1 MVAALTAGR
10 RNPGSVRRHAREAWT
25 IWQRM
30 REDRMYMVYWTIVE
44 QGAVTPHQ
52 QPFDTSEMV
61 QAMRFM
67 EELRRRQRAGEGVR
81 FVTMC
86 SEHPDVV
93 GHPGVD
99 VTGPGYNWKKR
110 RR

>member
-1 MVAALTAGR
+1 
-10 RNPGSVRRHAREAWT
+10 
-25 IWQRM
+25 
-30 REDRMYMVYWTIVE
+30 MYMVYWTIE
-44 QGAVTPHQ
+44 EDGHHAPHA
-52 QPFDTSEMV
+52 QPFGTTAMV
-61 QAMRFM
+61 EAMRFM
-67 EELRRRQRAGEGVR
+67 EDLRRRQREGERIR

-99 VTGPGYNWKKR
+99 VTGPEYDWKKR

>member
-1 MVAALTAGR
+1 
-10 RNPGSVRRHAREAWT
+10 
-25 IWQRM
+25 
-30 REDRMYMVYWTIVE
+30 MYMVYWTMVRDGTSE
-44 QGAVTPHQ
+44 AHQ
-52 QPFDTSEMV
+52 RLFDTSEMI
-61 QAMRFM
+61 QAMGFM
-67 EELRRRQRAGEGVR
+67 EELRKRQRAGEGVR

-99 VTGPGYNWKKR
+99 VVGADYNWKKR

>member
-1 MVAALTAGR
+1 
-10 RNPGSVRRHAREAWT
+10 
-25 IWQRM
+25 
-30 REDRMYMVYWTIVE
+30 MYMVYWTMVE
-44 QGAVTPHQ
+44 ETETTPHAQ
-52 QPFDTSEMV
+52 AFGTDAMV
-61 QAMRFM
+61 AAMGFM
-67 EELRRRQRAGEGVR
+67 EELRKRQRAGEGVR

-99 VTGPGYNWKKR
+99 VTGPDYNWKKR

>member
-1 MVAALTAGR
+1 
-10 RNPGSVRRHAREAWT
+10 
-25 IWQRM
+25 
-30 REDRMYMVYWTIVE
+30 MYMVYWTMVE
-44 QGAVTPHQ
+44 ETETTPHAQ
-52 QPFDTSEMV
+52 AFGTEEMV
-61 QAMRFM
+61 KAMGFM
-67 EELRRRQRAGEGVR
+67 EALRKRQRAGEGVR

-99 VTGPGYNWKKR
+99 VTGPEYDWKKR

>member
-1 MVAALTAGR
+1 
-10 RNPGSVRRHAREAWT
+10 
-25 IWQRM
+25 
-30 REDRMYMVYWTIVE
+30 MYMVYWTTV
-44 QGAVTPHQ
+44 GDDGVGHPHAE
-52 QPFDTSEMV
+52 PFDTSEMV
-61 QAMRFM
+61 PAMQFM
-67 EELRRRQRAGEGVR
+67 EALRKRQRGGERVC

-99 VTGPGYNWKKR
+99 VTGPDYNWKKR

>member
-1 MVAALTAGR
+1 
-10 RNPGSVRRHAREAWT
+10 
-25 IWQRM
+25 
-30 REDRMYMVYWTIVE
+30 MYMVYWTIVGDQSSE
-44 QGAVTPHQ
+44 PHERL
-52 QPFDTSEMV
+52 FDTSEMV
-61 QAMRFM
+61 QAMQFM
-67 EELRRRQRAGEGVR
+67 EELRKRQRAGEGVR

-99 VTGPGYNWKKR
+99 VVGPGYDWKKR

>member
-1 MVAALTAGR
+1 
-10 RNPGSVRRHAREAWT
+10 
-25 IWQRM
+25 
-30 REDRMYMVYWTIVE
+30 MYMVYWTMVE
-44 QGAVTPHQ
+44 ETEIAPHAQ
-52 QPFDTSEMV
+52 AFGTEEMV
-61 QAMRFM
+61 AAMGFM
-67 EELRRRQRAGEGVR
+67 EELRKRQRAGEGVR

-99 VTGPGYNWKKR
+99 VTGPDYNWKKR

>member
-1 MVAALTAGR
+1 MV
-10 RNPGSVRRHAREAWT
+10 E
-25 IWQRM
+25 
-30 REDRMYMVYWTIVE
+30 
-44 QGAVTPHQ
+44 
-52 QPFDTSEMV
+52 
-61 QAMRFM
+61 AMRFM
-67 EELRRRQRAGEGVR
+67 EDLRRRQREGERIR

-99 VTGPGYNWKKR
+99 VTGPEYDWKKR

>member
-1 MVAALTAGR
+1 
-10 RNPGSVRRHAREAWT
+10 
-25 IWQRM
+25 
-30 REDRMYMVYWTIVE
+30 MYMVYWTIEVN
-44 QGAVTPHQ
+44 GTHAPHAQ
-52 QPFDTSEMV
+52 QFDTTEMV
-61 QAMRFM
+61 VAMRFM
-67 EELRRRQRAGEGVR
+67 EDLRRRQREGEGVR

-99 VTGPGYNWKKR
+99 VTGADYDWKKR